1 MSLEYEPSSQGP
13 MVMID
18 GADDLAT
25 AFQGSGIPQQLQFAL
40 QVPLPLQVYRV
51 HEKLPP
57 SPRVTIGP

>member
-1 MSLEYEPSSQGP
+1 

-40 QVPLPLQVYRV
+40 QVPLPLQGYLV
-51 HEKLPP
+51 HDKLPP
-57 SPRVTIGP
+57 SPTAIIGP

>member
-1 MSLEYEPSSQGP
+1 

-40 QVPLPLQVYRV
+40 QVPSLLQGYLAYK
-51 HEKLPP
+51 ELPP
-57 SPRVTIGP
+57 PLGPYRRTMSRAR